1 MGWTNNLLASA
12 IVLLIALT
20 FGWQAVKSWH
30 FTDGGEPFATP
41 MTPAVDDAAT
51 HWTLGRGNG
60 SWSREEIDGTRLQ
73 VRQAVIGRLAKLLDH
88 PESLVGFETDGSA
101 KLLESLLR
109 RPPQWES
116 AGGMVYWQE
125 GPIPLALAATK
136 PTSTQPAR
144 VVAWALALPGPVEN
158 LEPRDSGADEATA
171 PNVPIPEPETAT
183 GSAAPGT
190 EPRRLWA
197 VTICRNVSSGGAEP
211 TSFELPP
218 GLELTFAV
226 DNMQTG
232 QVIGFRSNLSAESFR
247 QSIDQFVQT
256 QRKVALRW
264 NTTEHELS
272 AVSVGNSAIAI
283 QATFDSNGWS
293 GVWTE
298 QAGF

>member
-1 MGWTNNLLASA
+1 
-12 IVLLIALT
+12 
-20 FGWQAVKSWH
+20 
-30 FTDGGEPFATP
+30 
-41 MTPAVDDAAT
+41 MTK
-51 HWTLGRGNG
+51 H
-60 SWSREEIDGTRLQ
+60 
-73 VRQAVIGRLAKLLDH
+73 
-88 PESLVGFETDGSA
+88 
-101 KLLESLLR
+101 
-109 RPPQWES
+109 
-116 AGGMVYWQE
+116 
-125 GPIPLALAATK
+125 
-136 PTSTQPAR
+136 
-144 VVAWALALPGPVEN
+144 PGPVEN

-183 GSAAPGT
+183 GAAAPGT